1 MSANED
7 LLAKVRAKMN
17 QNEGSRASDPFKF
30 SPTSLR
36 PKEEKSWFF
45 IVLPGLEK
53 GDTVAGGK
61 RASRGTDG
69 LPYIKVGQ
77 HWIASEKK
85 VLECPRVMSK
95 EKCGLC
101 NLGFELLKEI
111 DPSDLA
117 QRSEVR
123 EKYLPR
129 EQTVVNVY
137 FPPDIEGQPEEV
149 KGKVMWFPVG
159 QRKISNKFFEC
170 VKRDKPTGI
179 KKEAHG
185 IFWPFDDAESGKKN
199 LCYVFLAHAT
209 RKGGTKYNDYDGSDF
224 VADTFGPIEQ
234 WLPQGTTFED
244 IMSQRHDLWSK
255 FQEPDGA
262 KIQAVLNQMAKS
274 FGASSNE
281 SSNDDGGGDAP
292 ITEEEKPVVSKPSVV
307 KSSVTVVAKTEAK
320 PEAKPEV
327 VSTSKESASS
337 SDPSNDPDL
346 DAMLKRL
353 AKKSS

>member
-17 QNEGSRASDPFKF
+17 QNEGRASDPFKF
-30 SPTSLR
+30 TPTSLR
-36 PKEEKSWFF
+36 PKEEKSWYF

-53 GDTVAGGK
+53 GDAVAGGK
-61 RASRGTDG
+61 RASRGTEG

-77 HWIASEKK
+77 HWIASEKRI
-85 VLECPRVMSK
+85 LECPRVMLK
-95 EKCGLC
+95 QKCGLC
-101 NLGFELLKEI
+101 DLGFELLKEI

-137 FPPDIEGQPEEV
+137 FPPAIEGQPEDV

-234 WLPQGTTFED
+234 WLPEGTTFED
-244 IMSQRHDLWSK
+244 VMSQRHDLWSK
-255 FQEPDGA
+255 FHEPDAA

-274 FGASSNE
+274 LGSSDP
-281 SSNDDGGGDAP
+281 SSNDSSDAGDAP
-292 ITEEEKPVVSKPSVV
+292 IDEDKAAVSEKPSVV
-307 KSSVTVVAKTEAK
+307 KVASPVTVAKTETKTEAK
-320 PEAKPEV
+320 PE
-327 VSTSKESASS
+327 TESASS
-337 SDPSNDPDL
+337 GDPTNDPEL
-346 DAMLKRL
+346 AAMLNRL
-353 AKKSS
+353 AKKKQ